1 MSKDVKR
8 PQSRKDTGKS
18 KVMSTDEW
26 IQMHLRRAPE
36 RDEEWVRR
44 SLVLQGRL

>member
-1 MSKDVKR
+1 MSKDVK
-8 PQSRKDTGKS
+8 QSRKAAAKPKIMT
-18 KVMSTDEW
+18 TDEW

-44 SLVLQGRL
+44 ALVLQGRV